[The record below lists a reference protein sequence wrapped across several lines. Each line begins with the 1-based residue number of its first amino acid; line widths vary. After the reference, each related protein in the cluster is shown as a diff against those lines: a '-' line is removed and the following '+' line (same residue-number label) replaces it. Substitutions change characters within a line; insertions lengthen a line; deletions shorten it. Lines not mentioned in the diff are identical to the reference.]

1 MTIKKGI
8 RISLWILP
16 LVVFFIY
23 IKIKGFEYPV
33 VDDVM
38 INQTILAHE
47 KMLLPYVGIMLSAL
61 LVFIQS
67 IFSAWNIYFI
77 FLVFAFCGSI
87 SIFNDFFFKKKLY
100 ILIPLT
106 ILMECVLIKY
116 FSFSVISYML
126 ATAGILLIL
135 NTSIPLGSI
144 ITLIGVSIRP
154 QIISSL
160 VVLLL
165 PFLIYEVIN
174 NRKWKRIVL
183 IFGIMLGV
191 VATNKAYI
199 MIHPKVNDYLTW
211 NELSTN
217 LRDFPEISYV
227 KHQEEF
233 QQLGVSENDLYAST
247 FWIFAEKDELSNE
260 LIEKIQSVRPITEKY
275 SFDFSKFYDDYFKNA
290 ILSAFLFIFIGWF
303 VVFKPKSIWGW
314 GLPWIPF
321 VLIIGLFVRQRVVER
336 VFIPIMVCF
345 LMFFLIYAQLFYTKR
360 RFLKNKWSFLILQC
374 ILAIVGFKWLNQMT
388 EEWYWFPEINSSF
401 NATDNRVV
409 KNYRDK
415 LIIFGGY
422 GDLVNSQTSLASFK
436 VYPGQL
442 FSNTTT
448 LGNWQTFSPRYS
460 EILEPYNIENKN
472 NLISSA
478 IDNDHVIF
486 YWPTDTG
493 KIEVIKTLMKEHYQK
508 DVYFEEIG
516 KVGKNMSIFKL
527 KSR

>member
-47 KMLLPYVGIMLSAL
+47 KMLLPYVGIVLSAL

-87 SIFNDFFFKKKLY
+87 SIFNDFFFKRKLY

-126 ATAGILLIL
+126 ASAGILLVL
-135 NTSIPLGSI
+135 NGSMTVGAI
-144 ITLIGVSIRP
+144 VTAIGVSIRP

-160 VVLLL
+160 AVLLL
-165 PFLIYEVIN
+165 PFIIYEILK
-174 NRKWKRIVL
+174 NRKWKQIIL
-183 IFGIMLGV
+183 IFGIMFGV
-191 VATNKAYI
+191 MITNKAYVLT
-199 MIHPKVNDYLTW
+199 HSEVSEYLSWND
-211 NELSTN
+211 LSTN
-217 LRDFPEISYV
+217 LRDFPEISYE
-227 KHQEEF
+227 KHREEF
-233 QQLGVSENDLYAST
+233 ERLGVSENDLYAST
-247 FWIFAEKDELSNE
+247 FWIFAEKDALSNG
-260 LIEKIQSVRPITEKY
+260 LIEKIQSVRPFTEKY
-275 SFDFSKFYDDYFKNA
+275 SFDFKKFYDEYFKNA

-303 VVFKPKSIWGW
+303 IIFKPNSFFGW
-314 GLPWIPF
+314 LLPWIPF

-336 VFIPIMVCF
+336 VYLPIMVCS
-345 LMFFLIYAQLFYTKR
+345 LMFFLIYAPLFYKR
-360 RFLKNKWSFLILQC
+360 RKLFKNKWIFLILQC
-374 ILAIVGFKWLNQMT
+374 ILAIVGFQWLNQMT
-388 EEWYWFPEINSSF
+388 EEWHWFPEINSSF
-401 NATDNRVV
+401 NATDNRVI

-422 GDLVNSQTSLASFK
+422 GDLVNAQTSLASFK

-442 FSNTTT
+442 FSNITT
-448 LGNWQTFSPRYS
+448 LGNWQTFSIRYY
-460 EILEPYNIENKN
+460 EVLEPYHIENKN
-472 NLISSA
+472 NLISSS
-478 IDNDHVIF
+478 IDNENVIF

-493 KIEVIKTLMKEHYQK
+493 KIEVIKTLMKEHYHK
-508 DVYFEEIG
+508 DVYFEEVS
-516 KVGKNMSIFKL
+516 KVGKSMSIFKL

>member
-1 MTIKKGI
+1 
-8 RISLWILP
+8 
-16 LVVFFIY
+16 
-23 IKIKGFEYPV
+23 
-33 VDDVM
+33 
-38 INQTILAHE
+38 
-47 KMLLPYVGIMLSAL
+47 
-61 LVFIQS
+61 
-67 IFSAWNIYFI
+67 
-77 FLVFAFCGSI
+77 
-87 SIFNDFFFKKKLY
+87 
-100 ILIPLT
+100 
-106 ILMECVLIKY
+106 
-116 FSFSVISYML
+116 
-126 ATAGILLIL
+126 
-135 NTSIPLGSI
+135 
-144 ITLIGVSIRP
+144 
-154 QIISSL
+154 
-160 VVLLL
+160 
-165 PFLIYEVIN
+165 
-174 NRKWKRIVL
+174 
-183 IFGIMLGV
+183 
-191 VATNKAYI
+191 
-199 MIHPKVNDYLTW
+199 
-211 NELSTN
+211 
-217 LRDFPEISYV
+217 
-227 KHQEEF
+227 
-233 QQLGVSENDLYAST
+233 
-247 FWIFAEKDELSNE
+247 
-260 LIEKIQSVRPITEKY
+260 
-275 SFDFSKFYDDYFKNA
+275 
-290 ILSAFLFIFIGWF
+290 
-303 VVFKPKSIWGW
+303 
-314 GLPWIPF
+314 
-321 VLIIGLFVRQRVVER
+321 
-336 VFIPIMVCF
+336 
-345 LMFFLIYAQLFYTKR
+345 MFFLIYAQLFYTKR